1 MEALLKRQDEI
12 AELINRIKINF
23 KKDPLKRKTP
33 AYLKTRQEALDNLWG
48 EFESNHELL
57 LPYKDNPFKYF
68 VENVYEATL
77 NLCEEVRAAFSSV
90 LQSSS
95 SKQVDQATEP
105 CGEVD
110 ELIARQRTNFR
121 AFTRLLKSI
130 KVEYITENWE
140 LEDELRTIKSR
151 WQIIDE
157 LHFKIDNILCGEDEQ
172 YEGEF
177 SQHETLYK
185 DMKRTLN
192 QKLIAKVHQ
201 HQSTP
206 KLEIPVFTGNYTQWP
221 TFHDLFTEAIHN
233 NSTLSK
239 AQKMQHLKGK
249 LKGEAERLIQ
259 HLHIAAE
266 NYDTAWEI
274 LLHRFSN
281 HQILFTNQIEVFLN
295 QPNVHK
301 QTSFELKRLHDTSM
315 ECIHAIHNLGVDT
328 STWDPLLVHL
338 ISKKLDVQTYTD
350 YKESRKSPREL
361 PSLGEF
367 MTFLECKFTALEPVQ
382 RKERENTSS
391 TSSAPAKQP
400 PYQYKNTS
408 GKIPYKNYYQA
419 NSTSYISRCPLCNFE
434 HELYRCK
441 RFIAMSPETKLRAIS
456 KHKICLNCLY
466 KHHDKTCNSTKR
478 CKECNAE
485 HNTLLHEA
493 FANNVKS
500 GYTQQSSS
508 TPSKHNVNHVA
519 SPDEEILLTTILIQV
534 QKSDGSYITLR
545 ALLDQG
551 SQISLISENAAQILG
566 LKRISYHASVSG
578 IGTSSK
584 QSKGMIT
591 MQCKSIYDD
600 HAFSTQALI
609 ISTVINNLPNSSF
622 ERQGWSHLQH
632 IKLADPEYNVS
643 RPIDILFDASVY
655 SDIIMSGLIKGP
667 TQAPIAQQTK
677 LGWVLS
683 GNVRTFNCNV
693 VINNLADI
701 KKYWEIEDI
710 QDKSSVC
717 EADEKCEKF
726 YQATT
731 RRLESGR
738 YEVAIPMKSGFE
750 KQLGASQGKAIAQF
764 KQIEQKLNK
773 NPELSDAYKTFM
785 REYEQLGH
793 MRQVY
798 TSTEPSCY
806 LPHHGVLKLDSN
818 TTKLRVVFN
827 ASSVTSSG
835 SSLNDLMERGP
846 NLQQD
851 LLPLVLKWRQYKYV
865 LVCDIE
871 KMFRQI
877 MVREEDQPLQSIVW
891 RESSDIPIKHYHLTT
906 LSYGFKASP
915 YIAIRTLQQIG
926 LDHAEKYPLAAEAAK
941 SSFFMDDLLSG
952 HDDIEQAKVL
962 QQQLI
967 QMFQAA
973 GMNLRNKIY
982 DPKSAPTIKYETPKI
997 EEKKAAQVNVTVQAK
1012 PAPFTNTLLCEHSS
1026 MSHVTRVVAWILRF
1040 IAKSSKRHNAES
1052 SSALTSAELN
1062 NAEQLIVKEYQ
1073 HIEYEEDITHLKKY
1087 GRVTTNSKLVS
1098 LNPFLD
1104 EHSILRVG
1112 GRLRN
1117 SHINAS
1123 AKHPIIL
1130 SSHSRLT
1137 ELLIN
1142 QAHQRTLHGGA
1153 RLTLSYIRERFWI
1166 VSGIRTVKRQ
1176 LRKCVKCRR
1185 FTTETHQQIMADLP
1199 APRVTPSRP
1208 FTHTGIDFTGHVE
1221 VKSNKGRGI
1230 RTSKGYVA
1238 VFVCL
1243 ATKAVHLEL
1252 VSDLSTPMFLQAFHR
1267 FCNRHSTPSHCY
1279 SDNGTNFVGANRL
1292 LKREY
1297 QEIIQNINKDF
1308 FDNINHLD
1316 IQWHF
1321 NAPAWPSAGGLW
1333 ESAVKS
1339 LKYHLKRVLGDQKLT
1354 YEEFTTLLTH
1364 VEACLNSRPLCALT
1378 EDPDYDH
1385 LTPGHFLVGGPIL
1398 SRPQVQSDNISLPKR
1413 WQLIQA
1419 MNKQIWKC
1427 WSNDYLQQL
1436 QARSKWRTPI
1446 ENIKK
1451 DDIVVIREDNIPP
1464 GRWAIGRVIE
1474 IHPGKD
1480 NHIRVVT
1487 LKTQGNIIKR
1497 PVSKL
1502 IILPVQNSAENTSD
1516 NSSVNAN
1523 QHKNK
1528 QQPKGLSLKSL
1539 VCTMLFLFMTL
1550 LSTSSAQNNPTFNV
1564 TSLQESQGF
1573 YFDKISD
1580 MQFIRDRWKLV
1591 VFYNMSTYWQGI
1603 HDVKQYVYHIKELC
1617 DTSNTQYGSMT
1628 MQLEHE
1634 ISEIEHYNTLLRS
1647 HNKRKKRGLING
1659 VGYVANSLFG
1669 ILDDNFAEQYEKDI
1683 QKITQNENHIQ
1694 DLVKNQTLVLEAES
1708 NILHRNENI
1717 MKKQFSFIRNH
1728 IKNLTTTINGVRLDY
1743 NNTIYIM
1750 SSSLAIHIILTNLR
1764 ATQNSLINMV
1774 TDISQG
1780 HIDSRLLSPEQ
1791 LEAQLNIISRQLRG
1805 DLSLPISKTSIK
1817 DLYKLLRVFVRVRN
1831 DYLIMEVNIPLV
1843 NNELLQLDKIISMP
1857 QRKDNHTFYVIPA
1870 LPYIA
1875 FNLRKDMGV
1884 LLSEQEL
1891 QKCTTVSEEKILCSL
1906 EKPIYNLNIKR
1917 SLCKMNLIDSEANTP
1932 TCRSQV
1938 STCSEKWIKLH
1949 DNNKWLYAC
1958 CNECTVRIFCPAGV
1972 TIKTIYNNG
1981 IVDLGQGCTL
1991 KSDSF
1996 TIYAHNKLFNELN
2009 ISTAINVSQQKSILN
2024 TIINTSEDS
2033 EFLPKMEDSW
2043 NEIQTKINFIKE
2055 QSSKPLSIHDIHHYA
2070 LVYIILVITIVVGSL
2085 TIYWRM
2091 KRGGPELAA
2100 SQQVPGGQ
2108 SAAPPAPGG
2117 QGAPAAGREGEPAP
2131 TSDSVSE
2138 VVVSRV
2144 QCVSELPKKVNVCV

>member
-68 VENVYEATL
+68 IENVYEATL
-77 NLCEEVRAAFSSV
+77 NLCEEVRTAFSSV
-90 LQSSS
+90 LPSSS

-121 AFTRLLKSI
+121 AFMRLLKSI

-328 STWDPLLVHL
+328 SAWDPLLVHL

-408 GKIPYKNYYQA
+408 GKITYKNYYQA
-419 NSTSYISRCPLCNFE
+419 NSTSYISRCPLCNLE

-456 KHKICLNCLY
+456 KQKICVNCLY

-710 QDKSSVC
+710 QDKSSVS

-973 GMNLRNKIY
+973 GMNLRKWSSNNLELIKDLSSEQLDTPLDFKCIETRKTLGLRWNPATDTFSFKNPLENTINKSLSKRKLLSDISRIFDPFGWISPITIRAKLLFQKAWTTGVSWDEEVPEEIMLEWNQIKQDFQNIDSLIITRHLGNMQGPFQLHAFCDSSEKAYACVIYIVTQNNKGETISTLVAAKTKLAPLNKVLTIPRLELCSALLLTQLVNTVLQTYENKDNITITAWSDSMITLGWLQGEATRWKQFVSHRVQQIKEVVPASNWRHVRSEDNAADCASRGISTQQLKEHRLWWEGPEWLKTY
-982 DPKSAPTIKYETPKI
+982 DPESAPTIKYENPKI
-997 EEKKAAQVNVTVQAK
+997 EERIAAQVNMTVQAK
-1012 PAPFTNTLLCEHSS
+1012 PVPFTITLLCEHSS

-1052 SSALTSAELN
+1052 SSSLTSAELN

-1073 HIEYEEDITHLKKY
+1073 HIEYEEDITHLKKH
-1087 GRVTTNSKLVS
+1087 GRVATNSKLVS

-1419 MNKQIWKC
+1419 MNRQIWKC

-1451 DDIVVIREDNIPP
+1451 DDVVVIREDNIPP

-1487 LKTQGNIIKR
+1487 LK
-1497 PVSKL
+1497 
-1502 IILPVQNSAENTSD
+1502 
-1516 NSSVNAN
+1516 
-1523 QHKNK
+1523 
-1528 QQPKGLSLKSL
+1528 PK
-1539 VCTMLFLFMTL
+1539 
-1550 LSTSSAQNNPTFNV
+1550 
-1564 TSLQESQGF
+1564 
-1573 YFDKISD
+1573 
-1580 MQFIRDRWKLV
+1580 
-1591 VFYNMSTYWQGI
+1591 
-1603 HDVKQYVYHIKELC
+1603 
-1617 DTSNTQYGSMT
+1617 
-1628 MQLEHE
+1628 E
-1634 ISEIEHYNTLLRS
+1634 IS
-1647 HNKRKKRGLING
+1647 
-1659 VGYVANSLFG
+1659 
-1669 ILDDNFAEQYEKDI
+1669 
-1683 QKITQNENHIQ
+1683 
-1694 DLVKNQTLVLEAES
+1694 S
-1708 NILHRNENI
+1708 N
-1717 MKKQFSFIRNH
+1717 
-1728 IKNLTTTINGVRLDY
+1728 D
-1743 NNTIYIM
+1743 
-1750 SSSLAIHIILTNLR
+1750 
-1764 ATQNSLINMV
+1764 
-1774 TDISQG
+1774 
-1780 HIDSRLLSPEQ
+1780 
-1791 LEAQLNIISRQLRG
+1791 
-1805 DLSLPISKTSIK
+1805 
-1817 DLYKLLRVFVRVRN
+1817 
-1831 DYLIMEVNIPLV
+1831 
-1843 NNELLQLDKIISMP
+1843 
-1857 QRKDNHTFYVIPA
+1857 
-1870 LPYIA
+1870 
-1875 FNLRKDMGV
+1875 
-1884 LLSEQEL
+1884 
-1891 QKCTTVSEEKILCSL
+1891 
-1906 EKPIYNLNIKR
+1906 
-1917 SLCKMNLIDSEANTP
+1917 
-1932 TCRSQV
+1932 
-1938 STCSEKWIKLH
+1938 
-1949 DNNKWLYAC
+1949 
-1958 CNECTVRIFCPAGV
+1958 
-1972 TIKTIYNNG
+1972 
-1981 IVDLGQGCTL
+1981 
-1991 KSDSF
+1991 
-1996 TIYAHNKLFNELN
+1996 
-2009 ISTAINVSQQKSILN
+2009 
-2024 TIINTSEDS
+2024 
-2033 EFLPKMEDSW
+2033 
-2043 NEIQTKINFIKE
+2043 
-2055 QSSKPLSIHDIHHYA
+2055 
-2070 LVYIILVITIVVGSL
+2070 
-2085 TIYWRM
+2085 
-2091 KRGGPELAA
+2091 
-2100 SQQVPGGQ
+2100 Q
-2108 SAAPPAPGG
+2108 SA
-2117 QGAPAAGREGEPAP
+2117 
-2131 TSDSVSE
+2131 
-2138 VVVSRV
+2138 
-2144 QCVSELPKKVNVCV
+2144 N